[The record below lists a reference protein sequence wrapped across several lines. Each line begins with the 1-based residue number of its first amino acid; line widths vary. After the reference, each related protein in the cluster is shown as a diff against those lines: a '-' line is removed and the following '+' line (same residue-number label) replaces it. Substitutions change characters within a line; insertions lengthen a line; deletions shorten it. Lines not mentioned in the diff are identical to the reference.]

1 MKKIIITIVLLV
13 VVLSVYFLIKGIKKE
28 EAQYDDT
35 KFPEVIIDSP
45 KAGSLIQSPLMI
57 RGKAKGSWFFEAVFP
72 IVLKNKEGKEIVSS
86 RAQAQG
92 EWMTDGYVPFS
103 AELLYPVQNKGESGV
118 LIFKRDNP
126 SGLPENDASVSIP
139 VIF

>member
-1 MKKIIITIVLLV
+1 MKKIVVTIIFAVTILC
-13 VVLSVYFLIKGIKKE
+13 VYFLVQGVKKE
-28 EAQYDDT
+28 EAQYSNT
-35 KFPEVIIDSP
+35 KLPEIIVDSP
-45 KAGSLIQSPLMI
+45 KSGSVIQSPLMI

-72 IVLKNKEGKEIVSS
+72 IVLKDNEGKEIISS
-86 RAQAQG
+86 YARAEG
-92 EWMTDGYVPFS
+92 EWMTEGYVPFS
-103 AELLYPVQNKGESGV
+103 AELLYPTQKRGEAGF